1 MTPCFPLAK
10 GVDIKVKKN
19 IMVFPCGSEIG
30 LEVYRALGK
39 AKEVVLFGASS
50 VSDHGEFVYENYI
63 SGLPFVSDNRFID
76 EINRIIK
83 QYNIDYIVPAHDMV
97 VRVLAEAVNQ
107 GKLSCTVLTSPYQT
121 CVVCCSKRLTNELF
135 SGKMIVPQLYD
146 DLNSVADWPVFLKP
160 DVGCGSRG
168 TAIAF
173 NREEAEFYIART
185 DKLLIFEYLPG
196 KEFTVDCFTDRHGV
210 LRFSGARERVRISN
224 GISVRT
230 VPAENEK
237 LSALAEIINRTLVFR
252 GMWFFQVKE
261 DKNGQLAL
269 MEIAP
274 RVAGA
279 MGLYRDLGV
288 NFALLSI
295 YDAEG
300 YDVDVIK
307 NDIPLVFD
315 RALESRFK
323 MKIQYDHVYLDYDD
337 CLIINDKVNLQ
348 MIAFLHHCLNR
359 GVGVSLL
366 TRHVG
371 DLEASL
377 QKHRLQFLFDD
388 VIKVQDS
395 IHKYEYIT
403 KANAIFIDDSFA
415 ERYDVKK
422 TKHIAVFAPDTVEAL
437 MG

>member
-1 MTPCFPLAK
+1 MGF
-10 GVDIKVKKN
+10 KKN

-39 AKEVVLFGASS
+39 AKEVVLYGASS
-50 VSDHGEFVYENYI
+50 ASDHGEFVYENYI
-63 SGLPFVSDNRFID
+63 SGLPFVSSTQFII
-76 EINRIIK
+76 EINHVITK
-83 QYNIDYIVPAHDMV
+83 YMIDYIIPAHDLV
-97 VRVLAEAVNQ
+97 VRAFAEAVDQ
-107 GKLSCTVLTSPYQT
+107 GRLACKVLTSPYQT
-121 CVVCCSKRLTNELF
+121 CVVCCSKRITNQLF
-135 SGKMIVPQLYD
+135 SGKIIVPKLYET
-146 DLNSVADWPVFLKP
+146 LGEVVEWPVFLKP

-173 NREEAEFYIART
+173 NRGEAEYYMARS

-196 KEFTVDCFTDRHGV
+196 KEFTVDCFTDSRGC
-210 LRFSGARERVRISN
+210 LRFCGGRERVRISN

-230 VPAENEK
+230 VPVDNK
-237 LSALAEIINRTLVFR
+237 QLSDLAEIINRTLKFR

-279 MGLYRDLGV
+279 MGLYRNLGV

-300 YDVDVIK
+300 YELEVVR
-307 NDIPLVFD
+307 NDIPIVFD

-323 MKIQYDHVYLDYDD
+323 MNIQYDHVYLDYDD

-348 MIAFLHHCLNR
+348 MIAFLYQCLNH
-359 GVGVSLL
+359 GVGITLL
-366 TRHVG
+366 TRHIG
-371 DLEASL
+371 DLDASL
-377 QKHRLQFLFDD
+377 QRHRIRFIFDHVVRVND
-388 VIKVQDS
+388 AMP
-395 IHKYEYIT
+395 KYKYMT

-415 ERYDVKK
+415 ERLSAHKE
-422 TKHIAVFAPDTVEAL
+422 KHIASFAPDAIEAL